1 MQKVFSYV
9 HKFENTTSW
18 NSYVCRDAAGKYYHK
33 SSLGKLATKAF
44 LHENSEWNSGDE
56 SVLFESPKKAFK
68 YFLKFNKY
76 WSDPRNQLI
85 HLTNDLSLLHSNLNR
100 WDYIYKSVLVDKAAS
115 NHAGFQLDFGI
126 IFTVL
131 KEPTLMG
138 GPDVLRKITKKQF
151 EKIIE
156 KIDIPKVYDA
166 YLDIYFQLD
175 DLEFWEF
182 VEDEFT
188 IGLIRYPEHQ
198 KLELMVVI
206 PSN

>member
-1 MQKVFSYV
+1 MSRP
-9 HKFENTTSW
+9 E
-18 NSYVCRDAAGKYYHK
+18 
-33 SSLGKLATKAF
+33 
-44 LHENSEWNSGDE
+44 
-56 SVLFESPKKAFK
+56 K
-68 YFLKFNKY
+68 YFIPVKN
-76 WSDPRNQLI
+76 
-85 HLTNDLSLLHSNLNR
+85 LLAVEEQEHIIKTWKEKNLQEYFL
-100 WDYIYKSVLVDKAAS
+100 DYTSSI
-115 NHAGFQLDFGI
+115 
-126 IFTVL
+126 
-131 KEPTLMG
+131 
-138 GPDVLRKITKKQF
+138 

-198 KLELMVVI
+198 KLELMVVV